1 MTSTRIFPSIP
12 ARVSRGRWLAPLAA
26 AIMVVAAIAP
36 ARAFVLNFDD
46 NEDIGDIVHG
56 QVIDSEFTLANG
68 GVPGTGGLLGVSVGA
83 TNNGGGPNL
92 AVAFDSARTHTRDH
106 DLEDPF
112 KIAPGSEPYIG
123 DLRRPGNILIVQE
136 NNWGCADG
144 VCNEPDDEAGGPNS
158 MEFLF
163 SENVTLTRI
172 DLFDIDCKKVWNGWK
187 WVEDC
192 GWPGGESATI
202 EFFSDAAMQNSLG
215 TAAVSSFGNHTAKR
229 VFFGDNGQ
237 SNVRKLVVTLSGSGA
252 IGNIAGI
259 IPDNQQ
265 VPEPASL
272 GLVVAGLIGLG
283 IARRRRRAK
292 ARAWA

>member
-1 MTSTRIFPSIP
+1 MTITPLFSTARAP
-12 ARVSRGRWLAPLAA
+12 APRWHWLAPLAIA
-26 AIMVVAAIAP
+26 ATIVVATAP

-46 NEDIGDIVHG
+46 NDGIGDIVHG

-68 GVPGTGGLLGVSVGA
+68 GIPGTSGALGVSVGA
-83 TNNGGGPNL
+83 INDGGGPNL
-92 AVAFDSARTHTRDH
+92 AVAFDSTRTNTRDP

-112 KIAPGSEPYIG
+112 KIAPGSEAYIG
-123 DLRRPGNILIVQE
+123 DLERPGNILIVQE
-136 NNWGCADG
+136 NDWGCGDG
-144 VCNEPDDEAGGPNS
+144 VCNEPDDEGGGPNS

-202 EFFSDAAMQNSLG
+202 AFFSDAAMQNSLG
-215 TAAVSSFGNHTAKR
+215 TISVSSFGNHTAKR

-237 SNVRKLVVTLSGSGA
+237 ANVRKLVVTLSGSGA
-252 IGNIAGI
+252 ISNIAGI
-259 IPDNQQ
+259 TPDNQQ
-265 VPEPASL
+265 IPEPATL
-272 GLVVAGLIGLG
+272 GLVIAGLFGLG
-283 IARRRRRAK
+283 AARWRRRIP
-292 ARAWA
+292 ARA